1 MGTAVAPAV
10 IGGPASRAACA
21 QFAAPPWAWGSCRLA
36 VIPVRAAAPA
46 GPPGA
51 PLVAGGQKGARSQPL
66 LGPLLQKDPA
76 VVQV

>member
-1 MGTAVAPAV
+1 MREEVGTAVAPAV

-51 PLVAGGQKGARSQPL
+51 PLVAGVRKALEANPF
-66 LGPLLQKDPA
+66 
-76 VVQV
+76 